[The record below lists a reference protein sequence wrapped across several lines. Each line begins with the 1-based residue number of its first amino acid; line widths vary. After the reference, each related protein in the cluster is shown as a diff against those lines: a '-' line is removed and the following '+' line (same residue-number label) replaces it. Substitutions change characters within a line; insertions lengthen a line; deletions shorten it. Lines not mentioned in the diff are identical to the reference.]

1 MELRQGAA
9 LSLHPGPL
17 WERIEREILQR
28 VSILDVRGEDALIAG
43 DITAHLRSA
52 GKPIDVEDVLIG
64 ATALARG
71 LVVVTDNLRHFQRI
85 SGLKI
90 ENWLSRRSE

>member
-9 LSLHPGPL
+9 LSRHPGPL

-28 VSILDVRGEDALIAG
+28 VSILDVRWEDALIAG
-43 DITAHLRSA
+43 DVLARLRSV

-71 LVVVTDNLRHFQRI
+71 LTVVTDNVRHFERI
-85 SGLKI
+85 SGVKI
-90 ENWLSRRSE
+90 ENWLSSRSE